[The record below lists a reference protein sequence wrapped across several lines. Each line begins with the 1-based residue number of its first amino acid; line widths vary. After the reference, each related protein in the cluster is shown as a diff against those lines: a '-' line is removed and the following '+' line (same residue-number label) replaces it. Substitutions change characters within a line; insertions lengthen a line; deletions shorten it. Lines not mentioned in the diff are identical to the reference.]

1 MSTTVL
7 LLFLLV
13 FLVFLSI
20 VESVITRLT
29 RLSLKV
35 LAEKHPSDRY
45 RLLDEIAGDR
55 RGVLLP
61 LQFGIQL
68 VLIAIT
74 ILLTSVFINLELEQ
88 SLTVSFAFAVLVV
101 VLFRQVI
108 PRILAVI
115 SPKRLLLA
123 FLPVFSVIYRILKI
137 LSLPIYWATEF
148 VDKRRVTSNHLQEE
162 EASEEEIQAYLGVG
176 EEEGIF
182 EGNESQLLQS
192 ALEFRSTLVREIMT
206 PRDEITAIEENATAS
221 ELKKLIVEEKHS
233 RIPVYREQ
241 LDQIVGVVYVRNLLA
256 YLETGKDQDPITPII
271 AEVTIVPETKR
282 VPVLLEE
289 MQSRAEQL
297 ALVVN
302 EYGTISGLVTIEDL
316 LEEIVG
322 EIRDEDEMD
331 QVDLLDE
338 GHGSFVVQGGAEV
351 EDLEDALGLSFGERE
366 AATVS
371 GLVVDHL
378 GRVPNPG
385 EKVVMEDALIE
396 VINADHKRIN
406 TMRVRHL
413 KEMDK
418 TSLSRTD

>member
-1 MSTTVL
+1 
-7 LLFLLV
+7 
-13 FLVFLSI
+13 
-20 VESVITRLT
+20 
-29 RLSLKV
+29 
-35 LAEKHPSDRY
+35 
-45 RLLDEIAGDR
+45 
-55 RGVLLP
+55 
-61 LQFGIQL
+61 
-68 VLIAIT
+68 
-74 ILLTSVFINLELEQ
+74 
-88 SLTVSFAFAVLVV
+88 
-101 VLFRQVI
+101 
-108 PRILAVI
+108 
-115 SPKRLLLA
+115 
-123 FLPVFSVIYRILKI
+123 
-137 LSLPIYWATEF
+137 
-148 VDKRRVTSNHLQEE
+148 
-162 EASEEEIQAYLGVG
+162 
-176 EEEGIF
+176 
-182 EGNESQLLQS
+182 
-192 ALEFRSTLVREIMT
+192 
-206 PRDEITAIEENATAS
+206 
-221 ELKKLIVEEKHS
+221 
-233 RIPVYREQ
+233 
-241 LDQIVGVVYVRNLLA
+241 LDQIVGVVYVRNLLS

-322 EIRDEDEMD
+322 EIRDEDEKD

-385 EKVVMEDALIE
+385 EKVVMEEALIE

-413 KEMDK
+413 KEMDR